1 MATKTERFK
10 ALDERAHHNRPPQ
23 PPKPTKPKRDKY
35 RLPNPTAHNEAA
47 RAEKNGRYS
56 LEVSTTVRPSR
67 KSTRKSENRQKTDSQ
82 LRITNM
88 NMNSS
93 PGERASRPTKNP
105 I

>member
-1 MATKTERFK
+1 MATKTEQFK
-10 ALDERAHHNRPPQ
+10 ARVQRANHNRPPQ
-23 PPKPTKPKRDKY
+23 PKKPKRDRY
-35 RLPNPTAHNEAA
+35 RLPNPTSHNEAP
-47 RAEKNGRYS
+47 RAEKTSRYT
-56 LEVSTTVRPSR
+56 LELSAGARPSR

-88 NMNSS
+88 NRNSS